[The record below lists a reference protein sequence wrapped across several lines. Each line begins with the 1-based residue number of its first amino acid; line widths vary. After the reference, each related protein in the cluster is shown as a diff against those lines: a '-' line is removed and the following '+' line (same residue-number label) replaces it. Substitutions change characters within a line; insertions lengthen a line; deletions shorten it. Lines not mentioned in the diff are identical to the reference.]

1 MYLRIKDI
9 PERDLPPSEWLLV
22 NVWELIYPYKKDME
36 YSKRDV
42 TKLREEIKILNDKQ
56 HSLLNELDHY
66 QRLLNSKDDDEKR
79 HSLNYDNN
87 RKCMEL

>member
-1 MYLRIKDI
+1 
-9 PERDLPPSEWLLV
+9 
-22 NVWELIYPYKKDME
+22 ME
-36 YSKRDV
+36 YSKREV
-42 TKLREEIKILNDKQ
+42 TKLRDEIKILNDKQ

-66 QRLLNSKDDDEKR
+66 QRLLYSKDDDEKR

>member
-42 TKLREEIKILNDKQ
+42 TKLRDEIKILNDKQ

-66 QRLLNSKDDDEKR
+66 QRLLNSKDDD
-79 HSLNYDNN
+79 
-87 RKCMEL
+87 

>member
-1 MYLRIKDI
+1 
-9 PERDLPPSEWLLV
+9 
-22 NVWELIYPYKKDME
+22 ME
-36 YSKRDV
+36 YSKREV
-42 TKLREEIKILNDKQ
+42 TKLRDEIKILNDKQ